1 MIPVQIYNTCT
12 GTCSYTGSFQMEKRF
27 LTPKNVHGWLKKLEN
42 YRNFRKKHIIL
53 DSLNYSFH
61 CETPMKRAVWNFQSN
76 KSSQWFLPEQNHIK
90 ELYFPVSVMSLQ
102 SIFSRHRKMNPSRIQ
117 RELEAHSI
125 MKEKSQS
132 VVVPLGQMFL
142 EEESMS
148 RRAMKQ
154 IPLVI
159 PHIAAKKKIYNFY
172 YSLLLHDKWLKQTVT
187 FYKIVIRENF
197 K

>member
-1 MIPVQIYNTCT
+1 MYRYLQLYGQLPNGKEIFNTQK
-12 GTCSYTGSFQMEKRF
+12 CSW
-27 LTPKNVHGWLKKLEN
+27 VVKKLEN
-42 YRNFRKKHIIL
+42 YHNFRKKHIIL

-61 CETPMKRAVWNFQSN
+61 CETPMKRAVWNFQSD
-76 KSSQWFLPEQNHIK
+76 KSSQWFLPEQNHMK

-117 RELEAHSI
+117 RELDAHSI

-159 PHIAAKKKIYNFY
+159 PHIAARETNTISI
-172 YSLLLHDKWLKQTVT
+172 SLLLHDKWLKQT
-187 FYKIVIRENF
+187 
-197 K
+197 